1 MKKFYRIMC
10 RIEMII
16 AKLGIL
22 LMTIFIFL
30 GAVTRAIGSP
40 LAWTT
45 DAGQFTLAW
54 ATFLAGD
61 IAFRE
66 GRLANLDIIV
76 VRFPTRIQ
84 KVIAVV
90 LYTVIIIFICCL
102 IYFGIQL
109 TISSRFRTFN
119 GMQGFSYSWVTLCM
133 PVAGT
138 FMLVTAVGRLI
149 RILRSED
156 PKTIAKM

>member
-1 MKKFYRIMC
+1 MKRVYRVMC

-16 AKLGIL
+16 AMAGIL

-30 GAVTRAIGSP
+30 GAVTRAAGRP

-54 ATFLAGD
+54 STFLAGD

-66 GRLANLDIIV
+66 GRLANLNVVVSRFPLRLQKAVAVFLYSVIIV
-76 VRFPTRIQ
+76 
-84 KVIAVV
+84 
-90 LYTVIIIFICCL
+90 FICCL

-109 TISSRFRTFN
+109 TLSSRFRTFN
-119 GMQGFSYSWVTLCM
+119 GMHGFSYSWVTLCM
-133 PVAGT
+133 PVSGV
-138 FMLVTAVGRLI
+138 FMLITAVGRLVKL
-149 RILRSED
+149 LRSQD
-156 PKTIAKM
+156 PAVVAQM

>member
-1 MKKFYRIMC
+1 MKKIYRVAC
-10 RIEMII
+10 RVEMII
-16 AKLGIL
+16 AMIGIL

-30 GAVTRAIGSP
+30 GALTRALGRP

-66 GRLANLDIIV
+66 GRLANLDIV
-76 VRFPTRIQ
+76 VSRFPVRLQ
-84 KVIAVV
+84 KAVAV
-90 LYTVIIIFICCL
+90 LLYAVIITFIVCL
-102 IYFGIQL
+102 IYFGIRL
-109 TISSRFRTFN
+109 TITSRFRTFN

-133 PVAGT
+133 PVSGV
-138 FMLVTAVGRLI
+138 FMLVTAVGRLV
-149 RILRSED
+149 RILRSDD
-156 PKTIAKM
+156 PSVIAKM

>member
-1 MKKFYRIMC
+1 
-10 RIEMII
+10 MII
-16 AKLGIL
+16 AMLGIL

-119 GMQGFSYSWVTLCM
+119 GMQGFSSSWVTLCM